1 MKYEQPYGITDTDA
15 SYINGNPLTGQK
27 GSIPPAAA
35 IENPQREIVAVID
48 SSDFTPTDNDLMQLL
63 RSVRRQR
70 LNFAIDTGAQNSL
83 VVTLDPPLEDYHQ
96 GFPLRVL
103 AAYDNT
109 GATQINV
116 NGLGLRNIKRSDG
129 SALQSGD
136 IKAGMIANLVDTGTV
151 YQLQNPLVGTAS
163 SSNIYQTDIPYIADT
178 SVTPNTIT
186 AVYSPAITSISEG
199 TFISVKVANKNTGG
213 VTINV
218 NALTGLPIYRD
229 DGTALQAGDI
239 LQAETILLEHHGTY
253 YQIIGLCR
261 SQVLLPPAPKLRGFH
276 ANATGGVPQ
285 AIPASVATAVLFV
298 NTNDNAMQTSTFDG
312 YSLTVGTGEAGVW
325 DMYACT
331 HLGQI
336 GVDCDFS
343 SMSIFVN
350 GIEMATDSVGTIVA
364 GSGQSPSVADRIR
377 LQVGDVV
384 QFKCYQQANGG
395 ALNYTIPNNR
405 TSCSAYLI
413 SV

>member
-1 MKYEQPYGITDTDA
+1 MKYNQPYGISDTDA
-15 SYINGNPLTGQK
+15 SYVNGNPLTGQK
-27 GSIPPAAA
+27 GSIPPAACF
-35 IENPQREIVAVID
+35 ENPQREIVAVID
-48 SSDFTPTDNDLMQLL
+48 SSDFDPSDSDLMQLL
-63 RSVRRQR
+63 RSIRRQKI
-70 LNFAIDTGAQNSL
+70 NFAIDTGALNNL
-83 VVTLDPPLEDYHQ
+83 VVTLDPPLEEYHQ

-103 AAYDNT
+103 VAYDNS

-116 NGLGLRNIKRSDG
+116 NGLGLRDIKRSDG
-129 SALQSGD
+129 SALQAGD

-151 YQLQNPLVGTAS
+151 YQLQNPLIGTPSTA
-163 SSNIYQTDIPYIADT
+163 NTYQTDIPYVADT
-178 SVTPNTIT
+178 SGVANTIT
-186 AVYSPAITSISEG
+186 AVYSPAITSITEG
-199 TFISVKVANKNTGG
+199 KFISVKVANKNTSG

-229 DGTALQAGDI
+229 DGTALQAGDV
-239 LQAETILLEHHGTY
+239 LQNETILLENHSTY

-276 ANATGGVPQ
+276 AGATGGVPQ

-298 NTNDNAMQTSTFDG
+298 HTDDNAMQTSTFDG
-312 YSLTVGTGEAGVW
+312 YNLTIGAGEAGVW
-325 DMYACT
+325 DMYSCV

-336 GVDCDFS
+336 GVDCNFM

-350 GIEMATDSVGTIVA
+350 GQEMATDSVGTIVA
-364 GSGQSPSVADRIR
+364 GTGSSPSVADRIR

-395 ALNYTIPNNR
+395 ALNYTVPDNR